1 MKRQD
6 SVQSQS
12 DRSAFGDRYRHRAF
26 SPFAGSVAS
35 QTMSVTSVPT
45 EEQAR
50 KGSDEL
56 SHRAILGL
64 AADSKRGRYSPVPQ
78 AVQGA
83 QAQTPVPDSGIK
95 NEHGRVFAGLGG
107 GLGTSGGTNGNRPG
121 LAASPFKSNEG
132 GARLSEEN
140 LMKIS
145 KSASGIPKRS
155 RKYDDEL
162 RADSDVGA
170 GRKAG
175 RGSKRSKIAHSYRL
189 DLDDNSR
196 RNTPLS
202 EVNAIRRTA
211 TPTHATSNPQ
221 QLHHHHHIQR
231 QASAANQ
238 TPLFKPKKTIRISSI
253 IASAKRLPRRHIGS
267 FRYDPQIE
275 QADTSK
281 RGYDKFDVSIRPN
294 LLPAFTEAE
303 KVNCTYTVR
312 VPKLY
317 LQERERR
324 LICKEAYLWGSG
336 IYTDDSDVVAAAMH
350 AGFIRSVAPE
360 NVDQVLLDRVVN
372 EQNAMIEG
380 LSNVPEKPMQPEAGS
395 DAVITLVV
403 LPTLEQY
410 PASSRFGICSRAWPE
425 PGTKTQHDGV
435 SFAVLK
441 VEFVSGGA
449 EARRMGRTG
458 ASKRARIKAELE
470 DRLRGERTR
479 KEMLEKAKTRIL
491 EQRKKKV
498 LTTKTAMP
506 DTSQPA
512 QTEAVKAPVKSKP
525 ATEEVKKDIPGLDI
539 GQAPGEWLRQLEVSA
554 VE

>member
-12 DRSAFGDRYRHRAF
+12 ERSAFGDRYRPRAF

-35 QTMSVTSVPT
+35 QTMSVTSMPT

-56 SHRAILGL
+56 SHRALLGL
-64 AADSKRGRYSPVPQ
+64 AAESKRGRYSPVPQ

-83 QAQTPVPDSGIK
+83 QAQTPVPDSGIE

-107 GLGTSGGTNGNRPG
+107 GLGTSSGPNGTRPG
-121 LAASPFKSNEG
+121 LAASPFKANEG
-132 GARLSEEN
+132 GASLSEEN

-145 KSASGIPKRS
+145 RSSSGIPKRS
-155 RKYDDEL
+155 RKYEDEP

-170 GRKAG
+170 GKKSV
-175 RGSKRSKIAHSYRL
+175 RGNKRSKIAHLYRL
-189 DLDDNSR
+189 ALDDNRR
-196 RNTPLS
+196 RNPPLS
-202 EVNAIRRTA
+202 AMNTVRRTA
-211 TPTHATSNPQ
+211 TPTNATSNSQ
-221 QLHHHHHIQR
+221 QLHHHHHIHR
-231 QASAANQ
+231 QAAAANEA
-238 TPLFKPKKTIRISSI
+238 PLFKPKKTIRISSI
-253 IASAKRLPRRHIGS
+253 ITSAKRLPGRHIGS
-267 FRYDPQIE
+267 FRYDPQID
-275 QADTSK
+275 QGDVSK
-281 RGYDKFDVSIRPN
+281 PGYDKFDISIRPN

-312 VPKLY
+312 VPRLY

-324 LICKEAYLWGSG
+324 LICKESYLWGSG
-336 IYTDDSDVVAAAMH
+336 VYTDDSDVVAAAMH
-350 AGFIRSVAPE
+350 SGFIKAVAPE
-360 NVDQVLLDRVVN
+360 NVDQVLLERVVN
-372 EQNAMIEG
+372 EQNAKIEG
-380 LSNVPEKPMQPEAGS
+380 LTNVPEKPLEPEAGS
-395 DAVITLVV
+395 DAVITLLV

-410 PASSRFGICSRAWPE
+410 AGSSRFGICSRTWPE

-441 VEFVSGGA
+441 VDFVSGGV
-449 EARRMGRTG
+449 EGRRMGRTG

-470 DRLRGERTR
+470 ARMNGEKIRIA
-479 KEMLEKAKTRIL
+479 MLEQAKMKKL
-491 EQRKKKV
+491 ELKKDKV
-498 LTTKTAMP
+498 SATKNAMP
-506 DTSQPA
+506 ATSQPV
-512 QTEAVKAPVKSKP
+512 QMEAVKAPVKSTLV
-525 ATEEVKKDIPGLDI
+525 AEEVKKDVPALDV